1 MRGAF
6 LFLAS
11 WLSKH
16 WRMQILGRSD
26 RVHLPGLGLFNIHAK
41 IDTGAFTCSLHCSR
55 AEVIDGQ
62 LEFVLLDDEHPEFTG
77 MKFVFKEFTE
87 REIKNSFGVAEK
99 RFVIN
104 TTVKIFDEEILA
116 EFSLS
121 DRDALRF
128 PILLGRKILRDR
140 FLIDVTKKNLSYR
153 SNRVRKNKKQS
164 P

>member
-1 MRGAF
+1 
-6 LFLAS
+6 
-11 WLSKH
+11 
-16 WRMQILGRSD
+16 MQILGRSD
-26 RVHLPGLGLFNIHAK
+26 RVNLPGLGLYNIHAK

-55 AEVIDGQ
+55 AEVINGQ

-99 RFVIN
+99 RFVIH

-153 SNRVRKNKKQS
+153 SNRARKTKKKSQ
-164 P
+164 

>member
-1 MRGAF
+1 
-6 LFLAS
+6 
-11 WLSKH
+11 
-16 WRMQILGRSD
+16 MQILGRSD
-26 RVHLPGLGLFNIHAK
+26 RVNLPGLGLVNIHAK
-41 IDTGAFTCSLHCSR
+41 IDTGAFTSSLHCSR
-55 AEVIDGQ
+55 AEVVNGQ

-77 MKFVFKEFTE
+77 MKFVFREFTQ

-99 RFVIN
+99 RYVIN

-121 DRDALRF
+121 DRDTLRF

-153 SNRVRKNKKQS
+153 SNRVRKNRSEERRVGKECRS
-164 P
+164 RWSGYH